1 MDKLKSINGQLDLA
15 IHLLKNTKEF
25 EGSDNEL
32 TDMDERQFD
41 KLKSEI
47 LATYRHLRLRNGKE
61 I

>member
-1 MDKLKSINGQLDLA
+1 MDKLKTINGQLELA

-25 EGSDNEL
+25 EGTDKEL
-32 TDMDERQFD
+32 TELDERQFD
-41 KLKSEI
+41 RLKSEI